1 MNEKSEIRIAQVPNQ
16 LENLSRELDE
26 LENAISI
33 LGDQLQPALREE
45 VEVNANSPSKDEE
58 SLVSLANTI
67 RSHVLK
73 VSGMVVTVNSLRAKL
88 EI

>member
-1 MNEKSEIRIAQVPNQ
+1 MNDKSEVRIAQVPNQ

-33 LGDQLQPALREE
+33 LGDQLQPALRVE
-45 VEVNANSPSKDEE
+45 VEVKADSLSKDEE
-58 SLVSLANTI
+58 SLVSLASTI
-67 RSHVLK
+67 RSHALK
-73 VSGMVVTVNSLRAKL
+73 VSGMVVTVNSLRTKL